1 MLKSITISNFRG
13 IKKGSID
20 NLSQI
25 TILIGKNC
33 VGKSSILEALYLVSA
48 CASKHDPLRNMDK
61 LDYVIYR
68 RGGRGEWNRNR
79 YVLWYQQNV
88 KEPIK
93 INLKIK
99 DKLYEF
105 LIIDEVKHNYP
116 VRLKLNDDF
125 IDLETQSRI
134 YRHERIYVSDRVEA
148 LKAVL
153 ESKEEKRSESSG
165 LDEVRE
171 FLKGVVFI
179 DNRLLMNYVDLTE
192 KSAWRLVTA
201 RRLDKVIVELLRE
214 EFEPDSEGLTYIPYD
229 QHYALSLQTSRT
241 TFRIDELGDGARYA
255 VLSSL
260 IILAYRPSLLL
271 IEEPELHMHPR
282 GLYVLLKF
290 ILKLSKEKR
299 FQVIMTTHS
308 IEAALIIG
316 RVCKELGMDASF
328 KFIEKEEGILKVR
341 DFTIEE
347 AEILRRLDIDLRLL
361 DVF

>member
-25 TILIGKNC
+25 TILIGRNC

-48 CASKHDPLRNMDK
+48 CASEHDPLRGMDK

-68 RGGRGEWNRNR
+68 RGGRGDWNGNR
-79 YVLWYQQNV
+79 YVLWYQQSV
-88 KEPIK
+88 EEPIK
-93 INLKIK
+93 VSLKIR
-99 DKLYEF
+99 DRLYEF
-105 LIIDEVKHNYP
+105 HVVDEFKHNYP
-116 VRLKLNDDF
+116 IRLKLNDDF
-125 IDLETQSRI
+125 IDLVSQSRI
-134 YRHERIYVSDRVEA
+134 YGRGRVEA
-148 LKAVL
+148 L
-153 ESKEEKRSESSG
+153 SKVIEKEKLKTYD
-165 LDEVRE
+165 LDGVKK

-179 DNRLLMNYVDLTE
+179 DDRLLMGYVDRIE
-192 KSAWRLVTA
+192 KNTWRSVTA
-201 RRLDKVIVELLRE
+201 KRLDKIIVKLIKE
-214 EFEPDSEGLTYIPYD
+214 EFESESENLTYIPYG

-290 ILKLSKEKR
+290 ILKLSKERK

-328 KFIEKEEGILKVR
+328 KFIEREEGILKVR

-347 AEILRRLDIDLRLL
+347 ADILRKLGIDLRLL
-361 DVF
+361 DMF